1 MEERKKDHIELA
13 LKSQADKIS
22 RDNRFY
28 YEPMLSAHPSE
39 LPKEYEFLGKKMRA
53 PIWISS
59 MTGGTKM
66 AATINRNL
74 ATAAAKFGL
83 GMGLGSCRIILD
95 GNEFFED
102 FNLRPILGNDLP
114 FYANLGIAQVE
125 HLLEDKSTEKIDK
138 MLDKLNA
145 DGLIIHVNPIQEW
158 LQPEGDMLKRP
169 PLETITELLDSVSY
183 KLILKEVGQGMG
195 PSSIKAIL
203 ELPVDALEFAAW
215 GGTNFAIVELLRSN
229 QISAETYSGIAD
241 IGHTA
246 VEMINYVN
254 DFYNLNV
261 NASRK
266 QIIVS
271 GGIKNFL
278 DGYYYINKL
287 KVPSIYGQASAFLK
301 YAKESAESLITF
313 IKYQVDGLNF
323 AENYLKVK

>member
-28 YEPMLSAHPSE
+28 YEPMLSAHPSGIS
-39 LPKEYEFLGKKMRA
+39 KEYEFLGKKMKA

-95 GNEFFED
+95 GNEYFED

-114 FYANLGIAQVE
+114 FFANLGIAQVE
-125 HLLEDKSTEKIDK
+125 HLLEYKSTEKIDK

-158 LQPEGDMLKRP
+158 LQPEGDRLKKP

-183 KLILKEVGQGMG
+183 KLVIKEVGQGMG
-195 PSSIKAIL
+195 PASIKAIL
-203 ELPVDALEFAAW
+203 ELPVNALEFAAW

-229 QISAETYSGIAD
+229 QTSADSYSGLAD
-241 IGHTA
+241 LGHTPND
-246 VEMINYVN
+246 MINFIN

-301 YAKESAESLITF
+301 YAKESAESLETF

>member
-22 RDNRFY
+22 RDDRFY
-28 YEPMLSAHPSE
+28 YEPMLSAHPSGK
-39 LPKEYEFLGKKMRA
+39 LKEYEFLGKKMKA

-95 GNEFFED
+95 GNEYFED

-158 LQPEGDMLKRP
+158 LQPEGDRLKRP

-183 KLILKEVGQGMG
+183 KLIIKEVGQGMG
-195 PSSIKAIL
+195 PASIKAIL
-203 ELPVDALEFAAW
+203 ELPVNALEFAAW

-229 QISAETYSGIAD
+229 QISAETYSGMAD
-241 IGHTA
+241 IGHTGS
-246 VEMINYVN
+246 EMINYVN

-301 YAKESAESLITF
+301 YAKESAESLDAF